1 MKYITLSVIKKN
13 NKAALGNYMR
23 VFKTK
28 PFSRFSSY
36 EGIDDALLCEAVKRA
51 ESGLVD
57 AELGGGSLSRGC
69 HVKAKVDPAYLEALF
84 SSDKATER
92 FLHMALPRTNVRT

>member
-1 MKYITLSVIKKN
+1 MKCITLSVIKKN

-28 PFSRFSSY
+28 PFSRFSSN

-57 AELGGGSLSRGC
+57 AELGGGVIKQR
-69 HVKAKVDPAYLEALF
+69 
-84 SSDKATER
+84 
-92 FLHMALPRTNVRT
+92 LPREGQGRSGVFRSIV